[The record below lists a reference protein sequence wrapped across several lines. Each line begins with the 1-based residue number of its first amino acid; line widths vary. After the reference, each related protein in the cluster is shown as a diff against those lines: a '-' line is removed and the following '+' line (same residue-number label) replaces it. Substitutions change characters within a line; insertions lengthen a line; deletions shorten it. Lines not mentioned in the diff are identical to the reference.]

1 MSEETLKRIEV
12 KVTTNAPDFFVKFE
26 DEKLAFNEDNIA
38 TFERPIGWDCTFYYE
53 LINPELGQHFIMDMT
68 GRSKPVEVHVETD
81 SKSVFGFAGYVIE

>member
-26 DEKLAFNEDNIA
+26 DERLVFNDDNIA

-53 LINPELGQHFIMDMT
+53 LIGAEKGQQFVMDMT
-68 GRSKPVEVHVETD
+68 GRSKPVEVTVETE